1 LISYRIDV
9 NIIFEK
15 SKYKKNKKIKNQN
28 KKQNGQKVKVQNNR
42 NKIPKWNWVTWGSSN
57 WIENYKKVRL

>member
-42 NKIPKWNWVTWGSSN
+42 NKIPK
-57 WIENYKKVRL
+57 

>member
-1 LISYRIDV
+1 MISYRIDV

-42 NKIPKWNWVTWGSSN
+42 NKRPKWNWVTWGSSN

>member
-1 LISYRIDV
+1 MISYRIDV

-15 SKYKKNKKIKNQN
+15 SKYKKKIKNQN

-42 NKIPKWNWVTWGSSN
+42 NKRPKWNWVTWGSSN